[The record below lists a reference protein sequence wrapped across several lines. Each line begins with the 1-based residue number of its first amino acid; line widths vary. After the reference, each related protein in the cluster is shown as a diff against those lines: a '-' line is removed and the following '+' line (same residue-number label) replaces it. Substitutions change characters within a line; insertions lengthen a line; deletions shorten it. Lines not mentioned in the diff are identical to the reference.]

1 MSRYVHS
8 LKVGDHLD
16 IKGPFEKWNW
26 EKKPVQ
32 QVGMVAGKVVKKNR
46 LRSIFIDKV
55 MFI

>member
-32 QVGMVAGKVVKKNR
+32 QVGMVAGKVVKKKAYCVVY
-46 LRSIFIDKV
+46 LLTK
-55 MFI
+55 

>member
-32 QVGMVAGKVVKKNR
+32 QVGMVAGKVVKK
-46 LRSIFIDKV
+46 KQTA
-55 MFI
+55 